1 MVSKINHGSNL
12 YGAILYNQEKVDAGQ
27 ASVIYSQDILC
38 SPELTYN
45 IEDCVKSFDI
55 QMTANQRTKKPV
67 IHISLNPDPKDEVD
81 DEKAKLIA
89 QKYLDTMG
97 YGQQPYILYKHE
109 DIERVHY
116 HIVTVCVDEKG
127 KKIDDTYEWR
137 RSTNACRHIEK
148 EFDLHIPTK
157 KQLYEE
163 SLVKHL
169 DYTKADLSKQIKSIV
184 LQLLHTYKVTSMA
197 EYKTLLELH
206 GITLTEVKGSINDKL
221 IRGILY
227 SAIDDNGEKIG
238 KPIKSSYIDKDTGHE
253 ELRKKFQRDKKL
265 ISDRN
270 KDFIRKVITQCMY
283 QCKTR
288 SREELTELLQ
298 KRGIDL
304 VLRTNEE
311 GRTYGATFV
320 DHHTKTVIN
329 GSALGKEFSANALN
343 NFFDNP
349 YYIISEELENKGLE
363 PPTKEKEDGFYL
375 PLGTGYDADEEAWKR
390 KMRKKKNK
398 KSNFNS

>member
-1 MVSKINHGSNL
+1 MVSKISHGSNL

-27 ASVIYSQDILC
+27 ASIIYSQDILC

-45 IEDCVKSFDI
+45 IEDSVKSFDV

-67 IHISLNPDPKDEVD
+67 IHISLNPDPRDKVD

-97 YGQQPYILYKHE
+97 YGQQPYLLYKHQ
-109 DIERVHY
+109 DIERTHY
-116 HIVTVCVDEKG
+116 HIVTVCVDEEG
-127 KKIDDTYEWR
+127 NKINDKFEKR
-137 RSTNACRHIEK
+137 RSMSACRSIEK
-148 EFDLHIPTK
+148 EFNLHVPTK

-163 SLVKHL
+163 SLVKHV
-169 DYTKADLSKQIKSIV
+169 DYTKANVSKQIKNIAS
-184 LQLLHTYKVTSMA
+184 QLLNSYKVTSMA

-206 GITLTEVKGSINDKL
+206 GITITEMRGRIEEKL

-227 SAIDDNGEKIG
+227 SAIDENGKKTG
-238 KPIKSSYIDKDTGHE
+238 KPVKSSYIGKETGYE
-253 ELRKKFQRDKKL
+253 ELKKKFQTDKKL

-288 SREELTELLQ
+288 SREELTELLK

-329 GSALGKEFSANALN
+329 GSALGKEFSANVLN

-349 YYIISEELENKGLE
+349 YYIISEELQNKGLE
-363 PPTKEKEDGFYL
+363 SPTKEKEFGFFL
-375 PLGTGYDADEEAWKR
+375 SLGAGYDADEEAWKR
-390 KMRKKKNK
+390 KMRKKRIKKN
-398 KSNFNS
+398 NLNR

>member
-12 YGAILYNQEKVDAGQ
+12 YGAIMYNQEKVDAGQ

-38 SPELTYN
+38 SPELTYD
-45 IEDCVKSFDI
+45 IENCVKSFDI

-67 IHISLNPDPKDEVD
+67 IHISLNPDPRDKVD
-81 DEKAKLIA
+81 DAKAKLIA

-97 YGQQPYILYKHE
+97 YGQQPYLLYKHQ
-109 DIERVHY
+109 DIERTHY
-116 HIVTVCVDEKG
+116 HIVTVCVDEEG
-127 KKIDDTYEWR
+127 NKINDKFEKR
-137 RSTNACRHIEK
+137 RSMTTCRSIEK
-148 EFDLHIPTK
+148 EFNLHVPTK

-163 SLVKHL
+163 SLVKHV
-169 DYTKADLSKQIKSIV
+169 DYTKANVSKQIKSITS
-184 LQLLHTYKVTSMA
+184 QLLNSYKVTSMA

-206 GITLTEVKGSINDKL
+206 GITITEIRGRIEEKL

-227 SAIDDNGEKIG
+227 SALDEKGKKTG
-238 KPIKSSYIDKDTGHE
+238 KPVKSSYIGKETGYE
-253 ELRKKFQRDKKL
+253 ELKKKFQADKKL

-329 GSALGKEFSANALN
+329 GSGLGKEFSANALN

-349 YYIISEELENKGLE
+349 YYIISEELQNKGLE
-363 PPTKEKEDGFYL
+363 SPTKEKESGFYL

-390 KMRKKKNK
+390 KMRKRKNK